1 MKKKL
6 LFGAISTVIAIGV
19 FLVVLLA
26 VQYLNT
32 DLNDVN
38 LIVNNFKRV
47 QTLTDKAVVTDTK
60 DESNKVIY
68 RIEDTGLVLVLETDK
83 EWVNGQMGMVSW
95 SETEDLQASTESIME
110 KEPTHWLL
118 SLSETK
124 VGPWMLYKEINM
136 NKQANTNMDS
146 ILNTIFESVNQAE

>member
-47 QTLTDKAVVTDTK
+47 QTLTDNAVVTDTK

-83 EWVNGQMGMVSW
+83 EWVNGQMGMVSPGV
-95 SETEDLQASTESIME
+95 I
-110 KEPTHWLL
+110 P
-118 SLSETK
+118 
-124 VGPWMLYKEINM
+124 
-136 NKQANTNMDS
+136 
-146 ILNTIFESVNQAE
+146 